1 MADAIRIRV
10 TLKDE
15 VADVKAL
22 MTHPMET
29 GLRKDPI
36 TGELVPIHF
45 IQTVQATHNG
55 KVVLNGQW
63 SQAVSKNPFI
73 HFRVKDAHSGDT
85 ISIAWQDTHGERNS
99 IDAKVP

>member
-1 MADAIRIRV
+1 MADNIRIRI
-10 TLKDE
+10 TLKGG

-36 TGELVPIHF
+36 SGELVPLHF
-45 IQTVQATHNG
+45 IQKVQATHNG
-55 KVVLNGQW
+55 KVVLEAQW

-73 HFRVKDAHSGDT
+73 HFRVKDAKPGDK
-85 ISIAWQDTHGERNS
+85 IVIAWEDTRGEHNG
-99 IDAKVP
+99 IDATIP